1 MRRRNRQP
9 DQVHMYWKNSYEYEY
24 FSTSNR
30 SLKMKRC
37 ELEYVILNEDT
48 DISNSAEGNYRDP
61 SESRELSLK
70 WILFIDIHW
79 GRCPTVK
86 PFFIGGESEEL
97 FQYEMTPEEG
107 LEKSVEREES
117 NWWHQAAWAQYVP
130 TELRAEFAE
139 QLIVASNLLFKMFFF
154 FWMVVKWQM

>member
-1 MRRRNRQP
+1 MRHRNRQP
-9 DQVHMYWKNSYEYEY
+9 DQVHVYWKNSYEYEY

-70 WILFIDIHW
+70 
-79 GRCPTVK
+79 
-86 PFFIGGESEEL
+86 
-97 FQYEMTPEEG
+97 
-107 LEKSVEREES
+107 
-117 NWWHQAAWAQYVP
+117 
-130 TELRAEFAE
+130 
-139 QLIVASNLLFKMFFF
+139 
-154 FWMVVKWQM
+154 